1 MTYKKTVAVD
11 LDGVLAK
18 YDEFR
23 GPETIDEP
31 IPGAKD
37 FLKKLSAKYAVIVH
51 TARQTET
58 AVNWLREHD
67 LLSHVDA
74 VNYCQI
80 NGRAGKPVAIA
91 YVDDRAIRFEGVY
104 SYVLREVDKLAENNE
119 KKDNGGY
126 YIPPG
131 L

>member
-11 LDGVLAK
+11 LDGVLAQ
-18 YDEFR
+18 YSGFQ
-23 GPETIDEP
+23 GPDIIEDP
-31 IPGAKD
+31 IPGAD
-37 FLKKLSAKYAVIVH
+37 EFLKQLAGKYVVIVH

-58 AVNWLREHD
+58 AVHWLEKHG
-67 LLSHVDA
+67 LLDFVDG

-80 NGRAGKPVAIA
+80 NNRAGKPVAIA
-91 YVDDRAIRFEGVY
+91 YIDDRAIRFEGHFAA
-104 SYVLREVDKLAENNE
+104 VLREVDRMADKNE
-119 KKDNGGY
+119 RKDNGGV